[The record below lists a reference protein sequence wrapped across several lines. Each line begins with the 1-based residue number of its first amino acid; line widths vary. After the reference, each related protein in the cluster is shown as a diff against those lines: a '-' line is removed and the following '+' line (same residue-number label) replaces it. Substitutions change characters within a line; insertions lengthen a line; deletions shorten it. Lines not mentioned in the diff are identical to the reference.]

1 MKAKYRKS
9 NYKKAEIDRTTEK
22 EGLADLSWN
31 YIKSIT
37 VDELTTNRAIL
48 ITALRPEDQDY
59 IRQTWQIKED
69 RVVYYYTKF
78 YLNLG
83 STSS

>member
-9 NYKKAEIDRTTEK
+9 NYKKAEINKITEK
-22 EGLADLSWN
+22 EGLANLSWN

-37 VDELTTNRAIL
+37 VDELTTNRVIL
-48 ITALRPEDQDY
+48 ITALRPEDQNY

-69 RVVYYYTKF
+69 RIIYCYTKF
-78 YLNLG
+78 YPNLG

>member
-9 NYKKAEIDRTTEK
+9 GYKKAEIDRITEK

-31 YIKSIT
+31 YIKSMTI
-37 VDELTTNRAIL
+37 DKLMINRAIF
-48 ITALRPEDQDY
+48 IASLRPKDQYY
-59 IRQTWQIKED
+59 IRQTWQTKED
-69 RVVYYYTKF
+69 RVVYCYTKF
-78 YLNLG
+78 YPNLG